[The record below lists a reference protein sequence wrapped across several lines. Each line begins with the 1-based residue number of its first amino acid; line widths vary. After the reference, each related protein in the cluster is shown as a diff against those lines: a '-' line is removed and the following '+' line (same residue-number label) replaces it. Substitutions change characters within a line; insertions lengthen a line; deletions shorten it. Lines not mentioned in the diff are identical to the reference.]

1 MRAVMHG
8 SLVLTQGLS
17 CKVARLQGDG
27 CGCAMAAVVR
37 SRWLRLC
44 EAMAAAVRGNVCG
57 FHRPNAGLVMQGC
70 KLARRWLRL
79 CDRDGCWCAMT
90 AGDGCCWARRSLWQ
104 CPAMA
109 AAVSG
114 VGCWLLTVSCR
125 LLAVGC
131 WLVLC
136 QAMAAAVPGGG
147 CGSARWWL
155 RLCQF
160 ISSWLSAVGC
170 WLLAVGCRLLAGAV
184 PGGGRGSARW
194 LLAVGR

>member
-1 MRAVMHG
+1 
-8 SLVLTQGLS
+8 
-17 CKVARLQGDG
+17 
-27 CGCAMAAVVR
+27 MAAAVPG
-37 SRWLRLC
+37 LRLYQ
-44 EAMAAAVRGNVCG
+44 AMAAAV
-57 FHRPNAGLVMQGC
+57 
-70 KLARRWLRL
+70 RWLRL

-170 WLLAVGCRLLAGAV
+170 RPLAVGCWLSVIGWCCARRWVAAV
-184 PGGGRGSARW
+184 PGGGCWLSAADVNTASRDNPSARAPPT
-194 LLAVGR
+194 LAGNASACAGTRGLSAP